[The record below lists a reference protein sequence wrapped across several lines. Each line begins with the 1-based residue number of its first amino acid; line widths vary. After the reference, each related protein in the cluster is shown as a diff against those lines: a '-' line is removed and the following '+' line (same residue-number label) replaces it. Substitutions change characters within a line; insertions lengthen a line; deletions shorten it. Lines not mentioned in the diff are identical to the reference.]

1 MVKVG
6 LKLSVARN
14 ERQLAA
20 GKIQSQF
27 RTRKVATSQKAVLEN
42 QTQLQQVTVRS
53 AKLEQALGCAA
64 VKAEKDRSASKIQ
77 QSYRKRQQ
85 VSNEQGVREWHTEVT
100 EAAAAVGA
108 QYEEYRAE
116 ASAQMEKFAKQAEL
130 DVETRAAGKIALA
143 DDLLTKE
150 AQISELQT
158 QLSEAKTQRSAAAAQ
173 PMEGPAIFNTQ
184 SPGDVQATLDEA
196 SPLRNPRVID
206 TPPLTD
212 CL

>member
-1 MVKVG
+1 MIKVG

-27 RTRKVATSQKAVLEN
+27 RTRKVATSQKAVLES

-100 EAAAAVGA
+100 VSSQAVCRCASDVWACLDRLLVIPRSRRGGRRAVRRVPCRGFRRTGA
-108 QYEEYRAE
+108 SLSFAVQLAE
-116 ASAQMEKFAKQAEL
+116 QVRNWPK
-130 DVETRAAGKIALA
+130 LA
-143 DDLLTKE
+143 
-150 AQISELQT
+150 
-158 QLSEAKTQRSAAAAQ
+158 
-173 PMEGPAIFNTQ
+173 
-184 SPGDVQATLDEA
+184 
-196 SPLRNPRVID
+196 
-206 TPPLTD
+206 
-212 CL
+212 